1 MSTLMQASHQWASR
15 PSDQRFLDLHA
26 LQNKVSTAKLNSVGK
41 VIPTKVLEFQPMD
54 DHKGLK
60 VQGQN
65 GVAADISHWSFGQL
79 AGLAKAPAGYLREL
93 PSELVADNLNYGL
106 KFRREID
113 DIGIL
118 LTRETVEMPSG
129 YTLEDGTYIPLD
141 PTSHNG
147 VTPNRINAPAP
158 VSRVELRAATGPNY
172 GRIWNAD
179 IVASLVN
186 RFGDGRTGDFRVPGE
201 FGKQVDIGLHNTT
214 IYGSDRDMF
223 VFLADEEH
231 RISVDGRRNNEPGSL
246 ARGFFV
252 WNSEVGSTTFGVAM
266 FLFDYVCMNRIVWG
280 VRQFNELRIRHTVSA
295 PGKFLEQAE
304 PLLMEYAHSAAKPVE
319 DTIKAAQAKKLD
331 TDLDAFLKSRKFTN
345 SQING
350 IKATH
355 EAEEGRPI
363 ETVWDA
369 VTGVTAYAKSIQW
382 QDERVAMERQGG
394 KLLDLV
400 AVN

>member
-1 MSTLMQASHQWASR
+1 MTTLMQASQQWASR
-15 PSDQRFLDLHA
+15 PTDQRFLDLNELLA
-26 LQNKVSTAKLNSVGK
+26 RTQQGKQQSTGK
-41 VIPTKVLEFQPMD
+41 VVATKQLHFEPME

-60 VQGQN
+60 IVGQN
-65 GVAADISHWSFGQL
+65 GVPADVTHWSFGQL

-106 KFRREID
+106 RFRREID
-113 DIGIL
+113 EVGVL
-118 LTRETVEMPSG
+118 LTRESVDAPDVS
-129 YTLEDGTYIPLD
+129 
-141 PTSHNG
+141 
-147 VTPNRINAPAP
+147 PNPI
-158 VSRVELRAATGPNY
+158 SRVEMRAATGPNY

-179 IVASLVN
+179 IAQSLVN

-201 FGKQVDIGLHNTT
+201 FGKQVDITRQNTT

-231 RISVDGRRNNEPGSL
+231 RIDMQGRRNGEPGSL

-252 WNSEVGSTTFGVAM
+252 WNSEVGSTSFGVAF

-280 VRQFNELRIRHTVSA
+280 VQQYSEMRLRHTVSA
-295 PGKFLEQAE
+295 PEKWLDQAE
-304 PLLMEYAHSAAKPVE
+304 PLLIEYANSAAAPIE
-319 DTIKAAQAKKLD
+319 QTIKAAQAKKLES
-331 TDLDAFLKSRKFTN
+331 DLDDFLKSRKFN
-345 SQING
+345 KSQIG
-350 IKATH
+350 AIKATH

-382 QDERVAMERQGG
+382 QDERVAVERMGG

-400 AVN
+400 AA